1 MRQDVRVISK
11 LSGPIHKK
19 SDKLS
24 EGELEH
30 PVLCW
35 LIPGLRVVFI
45 PDPCDETILAVPKEY
60 HRSYQQVQGVML
72 VPVLVIHGGQD
83 PGDGHGVVPLLLPD
97 PLQVTGPDPGLG
109 QALLTAH

>member
-1 MRQDVRVISK
+1 MTHRALGVERSPVIGDALVRQDVRVISK

-35 LIPGLRVVFI
+35 LIPGLRVILI
-45 PDPCDETILAVPKEY
+45 PDPCNKAILAVPKKY
-60 HRSYQQVQGVML
+60 HR
-72 VPVLVIHGGQD
+72 P
-83 PGDGHGVVPLLLPD
+83 
-97 PLQVTGPDPGLG
+97 TF
-109 QALLTAH
+109 